1 MRISRVYPCNVRSQ
15 PRCVK
20 EGGRVSHESLFSLGN
35 LAQPT
40 TPWWKYRSCAHSYLE
55 PRTGN
60 KAEALLSDRI
70 MYAVPRE
77 GGNSATKRCRLEGKG
92 DYVVF
97 LFLQE
102 KSHFHFLLMYIY
114 IVYIYTSLSYN
125 IWVLWSH
132 TYSSPQKREEET
144 IMIFFHIFVLRL
156 RISSRS
162 IERIKNKNFNFLI
175 L

>member
-92 DYVVF
+92 DYAGEWKSGNLGRVLGGGTSHCLLLLYYNSFWESFFSLLVTKVILVVF
-97 LFLQE
+97 
-102 KSHFHFLLMYIY
+102 Y
-114 IVYIYTSLSYN
+114 IVYIHIYKNSFILSLF
-125 IWVLWSH
+125 LC
-132 TYSSPQKREEET
+132 KL
-144 IMIFFHIFVLRL
+144 IFI
-156 RISSRS
+156 
-162 IERIKNKNFNFLI
+162 
-175 L
+175 